1 MLSQRPFRDRDDVF
15 DSAERIWWDLTRED
29 WLEAFAAHPRIGRT
43 KDAHDEQRAKD
54 AYEKRVPETRAGL
67 HEQWSAGEQAR
78 VAEASDALKAE
89 LARANEEYQRR
100 FGYIYIVCATGK
112 RAEELLD
119 ICRGRLANAPELEI
133 RVAASEQA
141 MITRIRL
148 DKLLALGA

>member
-15 DSAERIWWDLTRED
+15 DSAQRIWWDLTRED

-43 KDAHDEQRAKD
+43 KEAS
-54 AYEKRVPETRAGL
+54 EKRVPETRADL
-67 HEQWSAGEQAR
+67 HTTWSAGEQAR
-78 VAEASDALKAE
+78 VADASDALKQE
-89 LARANEEYQRR
+89 LARLNEEYERR

-119 ICRGRLANAPELEI
+119 ICRGRLENAPALEI

-148 DKLLALGA
+148 DKLLALGE